1 MIKKSGYLLLAILS
15 YGIFESLLLGYPYY
29 IALAVILFF
38 VVSSDILLFNR
49 GPALD
54 LYNVDTKRIIPGK
67 SSRKFQTVDIE
78 IVFRNRGKKRVYFH
92 YFDTLSDVFKTSGEF
107 EGFLSLEPGDEVKKH
122 YSIES
127 IAIGKYKIG
136 PVKVYTQDPMKLCLV
151 EYTIPRID
159 EVSVA
164 PAIADIHT
172 QRSERLSN
180 FVFYMGVHYSRKV
193 GQGYDFY
200 GVRQYTESDDFRYVA
215 WNRYGAINGEDL
227 YIKQMEEEKPID
239 VIFAMD
245 YSWNVNQGTA
255 EKRMYDRIVNVV
267 INASYAILKNHD
279 GVGFMVDSSA
289 HDHFIAPTKSEE
301 SVKNL
306 EKLVSE
312 IRPDGTFNILSL
324 MEKVKKRIKKNAL
337 IFLISP
343 FSYPES
349 FYGGNPKDYK
359 IGKRVFIFLVDPRGF
374 TEAKDDPVY
383 EKLLASA
390 GLVERGYLN
399 NVAKFFQ
406 SIGLKSSVARENDL
420 LMRLMSEYR
429 YGKMT
434 NEGY

>member
-1 MIKKSGYLLLAILS
+1 MIRKSGYLLLAILS

-29 IALAVILFF
+29 IALSVILFF

-54 LYNVDTKRIIPGK
+54 LYNVDTKRIMPGK
-67 SSRKFQTVDIE
+67 SSRKFQSVNIE
-78 IVFRNRGKKRVYFH
+78 IVFSNRGKKRVYFH
-92 YFDTLSDVFKTSGEF
+92 YFDTLSDVFKSSGQY
-107 EGFLSLEPGDEVKKH
+107 EGFLSLEPGEEVTKE

-136 PVKVYTQDPMKLCLV
+136 PVKIYTQDPMKLCLV
-151 EYTIPRID
+151 EYTIPSVD
-159 EVSVA
+159 EVSVS

-172 QRSERLSN
+172 HRSERLSN

-255 EKRMYDRIVNVV
+255 EKRMYDSIVNVV
-267 INASYAILKNHD
+267 INAAYAILKNHD
-279 GVGFMVDSSA
+279 GVGFMIDSSA
-289 HDHFIAPTKSEE
+289 HDHFITPTKSEE

-312 IRPDGTFNILSL
+312 IRPDGTFNILSV

-349 FYGGNPKDYK
+349 FSRGNPNDYK
-359 IGKRVFIFLVDPRGF
+359 IGKRVFVFLVDPDSFVEKR
-374 TEAKDDPVY
+374 DDPVY
-383 EKLLASA
+383 EKLLFSA
-390 GLVERGYLN
+390 GIVERGYLS

-406 SIGLKSSVARENDL
+406 SMGIKSSVAKENDL